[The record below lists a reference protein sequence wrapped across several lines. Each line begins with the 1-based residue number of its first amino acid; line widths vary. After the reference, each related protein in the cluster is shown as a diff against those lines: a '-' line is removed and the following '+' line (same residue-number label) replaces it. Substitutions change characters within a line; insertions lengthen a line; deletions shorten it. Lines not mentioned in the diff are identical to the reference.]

1 MCDAVVVSVSGPPP
15 SPSPTS
21 NSVME
26 HIHLRKV
33 CQELTLLVLYL
44 NEASV
49 QNIVILLVVYTVN
62 YDLIYGVAVS
72 SKCNKK
78 VIEPKNS
85 SVDSISLFQDRSWD
99 A

>member
-1 MCDAVVVSVSGPPP
+1 MSVSGPLP
-15 SPSPTS
+15 STS

-26 HIHLRKV
+26 RKHVRKV

-62 YDLIYGVAVS
+62 YDFIYGVGVAVC

-85 SVDSISLFQDRSWD
+85 SIDSISLFQDRSWD